1 MDLALTDLVV
11 VLVCVGWCSR
21 GLSVGVVFF
30 VLRQGSGSQPVA
42 VGLVSWGPDFDVSGI
57 RTLTV
62 FVIGIDSV

>member
-1 MDLALTDLVV
+1 M
-11 VLVCVGWCSR
+11 W
-21 GLSVGVVFF
+21 GLFF

-42 VGLVSWGPDFDVSGI
+42 VGIVSWGPDFDVSGI